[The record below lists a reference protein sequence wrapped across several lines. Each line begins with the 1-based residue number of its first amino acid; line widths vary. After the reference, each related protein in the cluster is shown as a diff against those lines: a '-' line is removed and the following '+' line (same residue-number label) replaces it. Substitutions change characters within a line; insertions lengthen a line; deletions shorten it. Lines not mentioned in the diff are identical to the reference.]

1 MLSKNY
7 SNTVLNAFPPIVFFP
22 SILMSL
28 LCLLC
33 VIDLRYVF
41 LLSVAPDFG
50 ATEEIKDYSIVRDYH
65 GMWQNSEVQV
75 ECGEAVYQCLGQ

>member
-28 LCLLC
+28 LCLFC
-33 VIDLRYVF
+33 VIHIQGGVMLCF
-41 LLSVAPDFG
+41 GGLSL
-50 ATEEIKDYSIVRDYH
+50 
-65 GMWQNSEVQV
+65 
-75 ECGEAVYQCLGQ
+75 QC